1 MPIPWDTTDPS
12 DKQALSLGSVDEVTR
27 AEQLSSALT
36 AGDWRPLPPKAENL
50 LVVNSVPPR
59 LAAHLR
65 LVHDVAY
72 QLAAWIPVSID
83 AEAALFG
90 AATHDL
96 GKTLHPNEL
105 SGPGHEHEEAGY
117 QQLKSHGVDDRFA
130 RFARTHASWATMPV
144 ELEDLLVSLADKVW
158 KAKRVQ
164 DLEEM
169 VVARLAGDRP
179 TWEVFM
185 ELDDEL
191 TRIAAGADDRL
202 AFQSIYPV

>member
-1 MPIPWDTTDPS
+1 
-12 DKQALSLGSVDEVTR
+12 VDGVTP
-27 AEQLSSALT
+27 LSSALT
-36 AGDWRPLPPKAENL
+36 AGDWRPLPPEATELLTAET
-50 LVVNSVPPR
+50 VPPR

-65 LVHDVAY
+65 VVHDVAC
-72 QLAAWIPVSID
+72 QLVEWLPVRVD
-83 AEAALFG
+83 AEAVLFG
-90 AATHDL
+90 AATHDF
-96 GKTLHPNEL
+96 GKVLHVEEL

-117 QQLKSHGVDDRFA
+117 RLLTSAGVEERLA
-130 RFARTHASWATMPV
+130 RFARTHASWATTPV
-144 ELEDLLVSLADKVW
+144 DLEDLLVSVADKVW

-191 TRIAAGADDRL
+191 TRIAAGADERL
-202 AFQSIYPV
+202 AFQSAYPVS

>member
-1 MPIPWDTTDPS
+1 
-12 DKQALSLGSVDEVTR
+12 VTR
-27 AEQLSSALT
+27 AQQLSSALT
-36 AGDWRPLPPKAENL
+36 AGDWRPLPPKAESL
-50 LVVNSVPPR
+50 LTADSVPPR

-65 LVHDVAY
+65 VVHDVAC
-72 QLAAWIPVSID
+72 QLVEWTPVRID
-83 AEAALFG
+83 AEAVLFG
-90 AATHDL
+90 AAIHDL
-96 GKTLHPNEL
+96 GKTLHTNEL

-117 QQLKSHGVDDRFA
+117 EQLKSHGVDDRFA

-191 TRIAAGADDRL
+191 TRIATGADDRL
-202 AFQSIYPV
+202 AFQATYPV